1 MLGRASIRAA
11 IRYLWVMRTKQS
23 KLTKKGV
30 LRTLREMP
38 DTFHTEELIERLILL
53 SKVEAGMADAKAG
66 RTLSIEEMREHIQA
80 KWAK

>member
-1 MLGRASIRAA
+1 
-11 IRYLWVMRTKQS
+11 MRTKQS

-30 LRTLREMP
+30 LRTLREIP

-66 RTLSIEEMREHIQA
+66 RTLRIEEMREHIQA